1 MVGTA
6 TGGKGALNYA
16 MDAVRAGMELDA
28 DTRTLS
34 GTPST
39 AAAATD
45 YTCTVTDADGDE
57 AERVVSVTVEAAG

>member
-1 MVGTA
+1 
-6 TGGKGALNYA
+6 
-16 MDAVRAGMELDA
+16 MDAVPDGMEFDA

-45 YTCTVTDADGDE
+45 YTCTVTDAEGDE
-57 AERVVSVTVEAAG
+57 AEQVVSVTVEAAG